1 MTLTASNPGSSFPGS
16 IEIDGVTLYEEDGE
30 INSWRYIPGEPVPE
44 KSGSRP
50 TLHLYVSAA
59 GGILQLGTQWT
70 VEPRLIEK
78 LKREIADSAQ
88 REEAELQLQPAPGSV
103 KQVAVE
109 IGDGKGLSLAV
120 GTSSSS
126 GFPPYNAIFRIT
138 LDNEKKNAVVAALNG
153 RSGFLAVRY
162 RASVS
167 QKVSARAIL
176 EGDVREADETLTS
189 SATREEIVEWI
200 NASIERGRLNLSVQG
215 IGEADSSLLSK
226 AKEGV
231 LERFAMILQG
241 RLGQAERMRAD
252 ESLLRVE
259 VVESQLVEKSLERIA
274 DVSEW
279 FGPGEG
285 QKHITVLPGGDLG
298 PQPMPSEVR
307 VGLGFP
313 AVDLPVAFVEAR
325 SMDKKAL
332 LRPPDFTP
340 VVIPATGSTLQL
352 TTHYTAGH
360 APYKTQVEVN
370 DSERLQPADLGLTQ
384 ILIDGTGRRNA
395 GVKEI
400 LLHLSFLPASQGTP
414 EDRNFH
420 FHEQQWL
427 ASFYTATGGQPIA
440 GDFELEWTEMS
451 AAQEQSRRHFRAKD
465 RTVFVLAEIETKQE
479 N

>member
-1 MTLTASNPGSSFPGS
+1 MTLTASNRGPSFPGS
-16 IEIDGVTLYEEDGE
+16 IEIDGVTLYEDDGE
-30 INSWRYIPGEPVPE
+30 INSWRYIPGGPVPE

-70 VEPRLIEK
+70 VEPGLLQK
-78 LKREIADSAQ
+78 LKKEIADRAQ
-88 REEAELQLQPAPGSV
+88 REEAELRLQPALGSV

-153 RSGFLAVRY
+153 RSGFLAARY

-167 QKVSARAIL
+167 QKVSAQAIL
-176 EGDVREADETLTS
+176 GGDVREAHETLTS
-189 SATREEIVEWI
+189 SATREEVLEWI
-200 NASIERGRLNLSVQG
+200 NASIDRGGLDLSVRG

-231 LERFAMILQG
+231 LERFAMILQS
-241 RLGQAERMRAD
+241 RLAQAVGMPVD

-259 VVESQLVEKSLERIA
+259 VVESKLVEKSLERVA
-274 DVSEW
+274 DVSDW

-285 QKHITVLPGGDLG
+285 EKHITVLPGGDLG
-298 PQPMPSEVR
+298 PQPTPSEIR

-340 VVIPATGSTLQL
+340 VVIAATGSTLQL

-360 APYKTQVEVN
+360 APYKTQVQVN
-370 DSERLQPADLGLTQ
+370 ESERLQPADLGLTQ
-384 ILIDGTGRRNA
+384 ILIDATGRRNA

-400 LLHLSFLPASQGTP
+400 LLHLSFLPAGPGMP

-420 FHEQQWL
+420 LHEQEWL
-427 ASFYTATGGQPIA
+427 ASFYTATAGEPIA
-440 GDFELEWTEMS
+440 GDFELEWTEMT
-451 AAQEQSRRHFRAKD
+451 AAQEQRRRHFKAKD